1 MCLIYFSG
9 SSTLAP
15 RFDHIT
21 VNSFKMRV
29 AAIGFCLGLLAI
41 SAWPTT
47 FATLTPSETFSGS
60 ASLVKDDVYHLFWKN
75 DDTSIT
81 FEVHAKVKGW
91 VGFGLSPNGGMPNSD
106 IVIGWV
112 KDGVSC
118 FQVRQTF
125 VSSNLLF
132 RDYG

>member
-1 MCLIYFSG
+1 MREEALGLCL
-9 SSTLAP
+9 
-15 RFDHIT
+15 
-21 VNSFKMRV
+21 V
-29 AAIGFCLGLLAI
+29 LLAI
-41 SAWPTT
+41 STCPDT
-47 FATLTPSETFSGS
+47 FAEVTPSETFSGS

-112 KDGVSC
+112 EDGVSY
-118 FQVRQTF
+118 FEVRQKF
-125 VSSNLLF
+125 ISS
-132 RDYG
+132 